1 MLMSMIQNIIDQLTI
16 AKNMK
21 LIHSAAMR
29 TESMPTGSRIDL
41 SIIISDSTSET
52 VMMRLHDYFKA
63 KFPKA
68 VIYTN
73 GRVFA
78 LTLHDQITHNA
89 PQSVNI

>member
-1 MLMSMIQNIIDQLTI
+1 MLQNIIDQLSL
-16 AKNMK
+16 AKNMN
-21 LIHSAAMR
+21 LIHSASMR

-52 VMMRLHDYFKA
+52 AIMRLSDYFKA
-63 KFPKA
+63 KFPRA

-78 LTLHDQITHNA
+78 LTLHDQITHNV